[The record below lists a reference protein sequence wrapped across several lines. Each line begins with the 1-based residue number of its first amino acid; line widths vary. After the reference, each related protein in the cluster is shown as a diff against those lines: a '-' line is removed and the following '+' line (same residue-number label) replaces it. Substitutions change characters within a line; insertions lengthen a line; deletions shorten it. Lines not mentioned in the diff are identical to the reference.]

1 MTSIKPPQSPST
13 QPIEPGTDA
22 EGAGS
27 TGAVAGPLTGPVA
40 GPPTGPEA
48 PTGVAASQAA
58 APGDPIAALAADV
71 QAGRIEMSEAVE
83 RLVERTIA
91 QLGGRLSAE
100 ERAGLG
106 AVLREALE
114 SDPVL
119 SSLR

>member
-1 MTSIKPPQSPST
+1 MTSIKPPQSPSAH
-13 QPIEPGTDA
+13 PIEPGA
-22 EGAGS
+22 APEGPGS
-27 TGAVAGPLTGPVA
+27 AGPVA
-40 GPPTGPEA
+40 GPPTGSQA
-48 PTGVAASQAA
+48 PAGVGASQPAA
-58 APGDPIAALAADV
+58 AADPIAALAADV

-83 RLVERTIA
+83 RLLERTVA
-91 QLGGRLSAE
+91 QLGDRLSAE

>member
-1 MTSIKPPQSPST
+1 MTSIKPPQSPSAH
-13 QPIEPGTDA
+13 PIEPTGATAAA
-22 EGAGS
+22 EGAAPAGS
-27 TGAVAGPLTGPVA
+27 A
-40 GPPTGPEA
+40 EA
-48 PTGVAASQAA
+48 PAGVGASQAA
-58 APGDPIAALAADV
+58 APADPIAALAADV
-71 QAGRIEMSEAVE
+71 QAGRIEMSDAVE
-83 RLVERTIA
+83 RLLERTVA

>member
-13 QPIEPGTDA
+13 HPIEPGTAA
-22 EGAGS
+22 EGPGPAGS
-27 TGAVAGPLTGPVA
+27 AAGPQAAPPA
-40 GPPTGPEA
+40 GPPTGPQGPA
-48 PTGVAASQAA
+48 GVAASQATA
-58 APGDPIAALAADV
+58 ASDPIAALAADV

-83 RLVERTIA
+83 RLVERTVA